1 MRVGEVS
8 SHTGG
13 IPGSAKVV
21 MLLQAVVIGF
31 LSFWAIE
38 EYQNNLYFQQYVNS
52 IVQANIVMISLGVA
66 FILVLGAGAFARTR
80 KGTIKQEQFLSVE
93 PDLSAAEPKLAPRP
107 VAQLVANDYEAARKP
122 AQTLAAAT
130 GKDLGQMPVLERVE
144 PGPAS
149 GERPS
154 SWRFPMEERADTKPS
169 PVD

>member
-1 MRVGEVS
+1 
-8 SHTGG
+8 
-13 IPGSAKVV
+13 

-52 IVQANIVMISLGVA
+52 TVQANIVMISLGVA

-80 KGTIKQEQFLSVE
+80 KGTIKQEQFLAV
-93 PDLSAAEPKLAPRP
+93 EPKLAPRP